1 MSSAT
6 KEKNLIQ
13 EENEQLKES
22 LSKKEHLC
30 LQLQEI
36 LNEKSQQIVR
46 MQHKETENRS
56 NLNTEVKNLR
66 SKKSQL
72 ENRVSDLEKAFYKQL
87 SKIKEF
93 ESQFKEMK
101 ERRDISMIAKE
112 EEIAELKQQNEFL
125 KNEMKN
131 VQNDVYTN
139 PEITTLRTQ
148 LMREVQKN
156 KQLQQDLRNV
166 DDIHRNLENVKFQL
180 NQVKLSLRSSKP
192 SKPNPLKQI
201 DWKRAST
208 NPEVCSM
215 FGIEV
220 FNRFSTLFNEEL
232 TKDNVELAY
241 SCLKDSTEK
250 VALEQLPR
258 KQKRAKSDPKE
269 CPLVKKARENL
280 TKASSLY
287 NAAPTRRRKEQLN
300 SAKIKLDEA
309 YLEAQV
315 SFIDTQLK
323 DMSEQFS
330 KNSHRDAWKVVQ
342 QLSGKN
348 SKPSIQLK
356 GGSDKKRLDNWLQ
369 HFKNLLE
376 EARNF
381 NLEAIL
387 IFVDF
392 KKAFDSVD
400 RDSMFDILSLYGIPQ
415 KIIDAIKLLYTNT
428 KSSVQTPDDT
438 DFADDIALISST
450 LEDAQNLLITLESAA
465 NCTGLYLNESKTEY
479 LTLNV
484 NESSDNIKTI
494 SGTNLRKVED
504 YKYLGSYISSSE
516 KDFKVRKAP
525 EAIQKFGDRLFE
537 EGTKNVGHQRVITEV
552 TKVLTCSSSP
562 GDNEQTNILVNAMKT
577 FKENFDDFRS
587 YTISIQEKLK
597 TQSSLDLSQ
606 SPSANNSSPTTSIS
620 NKLLRHLQ
628 NRVQQLRHEN
638 IQLKENLKNS
648 LTNLYQ
654 FRQLK
659 HLNLIRKSTI
669 TQNLYQFRQ
678 LKHLNLIRKSTIT
691 QAPTKRNVSREKENM
706 MLEND
711 TER

>member
-101 ERRDISMIAKE
+101 EQRDISMIAKE

-180 NQVKLSLRSSKP
+180 NQHQKLFKSL
-192 SKPNPLKQI
+192 
-201 DWKRAST
+201 A
-208 NPEVCSM
+208 
-215 FGIEV
+215 IE
-220 FNRFSTLFNEEL
+220 
-232 TKDNVELAY
+232 
-241 SCLKDSTEK
+241 
-250 VALEQLPR
+250 
-258 KQKRAKSDPKE
+258 
-269 CPLVKKARENL
+269 
-280 TKASSLY
+280 
-287 NAAPTRRRKEQLN
+287 
-300 SAKIKLDEA
+300 
-309 YLEAQV
+309 
-315 SFIDTQLK
+315 
-323 DMSEQFS
+323 
-330 KNSHRDAWKVVQ
+330 
-342 QLSGKN
+342 
-348 SKPSIQLK
+348 
-356 GGSDKKRLDNWLQ
+356 
-369 HFKNLLE
+369 
-376 EARNF
+376 
-381 NLEAIL
+381 
-387 IFVDF
+387 
-392 KKAFDSVD
+392 
-400 RDSMFDILSLYGIPQ
+400 
-415 KIIDAIKLLYTNT
+415 
-428 KSSVQTPDDT
+428 
-438 DFADDIALISST
+438 
-450 LEDAQNLLITLESAA
+450 
-465 NCTGLYLNESKTEY
+465 
-479 LTLNV
+479 
-484 NESSDNIKTI
+484 
-494 SGTNLRKVED
+494 
-504 YKYLGSYISSSE
+504 
-516 KDFKVRKAP
+516 
-525 EAIQKFGDRLFE
+525 LFE
-537 EGTKNVGHQRVITEV
+537 ECTKMSVI
-552 TKVLTCSSSP
+552 KGSSPKSPKLTCSSSP

-648 LTNLYQ
+648 LTVFDTSDITRRVEDLES
-654 FRQLK
+654 QLQDK
-659 HLNLIRKSTI
+659 EVKMNE
-669 TQNLYQFRQ
+669 Q
-678 LKHLNLIRKSTIT
+678 
-691 QAPTKRNVSREKENM
+691 QALLESK
-706 MLEND
+706 MLEVLTKQQSTKISVGCKSFPTNIAF
-711 TER
+711 